1 MFISNDEKKYLFDQ
15 IKGLAKEQSLMSS
28 EITLLKGK
36 LKGAEGNI
44 FVLKQIIDMN
54 RISSV
59 LEKQK
64 TKKPKTEAQK
74 AKQREY
80 MRKYM
85 AKKKA
90 EKLAL
95 EQK

>member
-15 IKGLAKEQSLMSS
+15 IKLLTTFSETLNKLETRVIFWEAKVRALEGKV
-28 EITLLKGK
+28 ETLY
-36 LKGAEGNI
+36 
-44 FVLKQIIDMN
+44 QIASN
-54 RISSV
+54 
-59 LEKQK
+59 KP
-64 TKKPKTEAQK
+64 KKPKTLAQK

-80 MRKYM
+80 MRKYV
-85 AKKKA
+85 ARKKA